1 MKLNENT
8 QTETIHRK
16 TSRKTQV
23 PMGRRYQ
30 ERPEENETHKMDR
43 TSPRSP
49 QMERNCWESQDS
61 TWVVAPS
68 MKKNDSNW
76 LSSHWHYVALNY
88 IVPRMWW
95 IWKRGRPRNG
105 IKSFSRK
112 LVGRWRNFPPFTE
125 LVRSCVHYSMGLTT
139 HMRHITVELFLG
151 CNMSTTVLRIILSS

>member
-1 MKLNENT
+1 MHGENMKLNENT

-61 TWVVAPS
+61 TWVV
-68 MKKNDSNW
+68 
-76 LSSHWHYVALNY
+76 
-88 IVPRMWW
+88 
-95 IWKRGRPRNG
+95 
-105 IKSFSRK
+105 
-112 LVGRWRNFPPFTE
+112 
-125 LVRSCVHYSMGLTT
+125 
-139 HMRHITVELFLG
+139 
-151 CNMSTTVLRIILSS
+151 